1 LIVSLGS
8 GLFQNP
14 LLTRQ
19 ATARYVVHVSETAI
33 PLPAIRIRGRTFMA
47 MVVMPESPF
56 GAWLEA
62 LDRQIQRSIG
72 FFEGRPVVVN
82 LALLS
87 TTGDDL
93 PGVLKALEARDLRI
107 IGVEGVEM
115 ERLAGTPWFGV
126 NLAPPGRE
134 GRSDRSIEI
143 PEPEAATPAE
153 TPAVPLVPSTRPSL
167 LIDRPVRSGQS
178 IVFEDGDI
186 TVIGPVASGA
196 ELIAGGSIHVYG
208 TLRGRA
214 VAGLA
219 SGHEARIFCSRL
231 AAELLAIDG
240 LYRTADHWGT
250 GLQGRAVQVWLDDKE
265 LRLAALG

>member
-1 LIVSLGS
+1 
-8 GLFQNP
+8 
-14 LLTRQ
+14 
-19 ATARYVVHVSETAI
+19 
-33 PLPAIRIRGRTFMA
+33 MA
-47 MVVMPESPF
+47 MVVMPEPPF
-56 GAWLEA
+56 PAWLDA
-62 LDRQIQRSIG
+62 LDRQIGRSVG

-82 LALLS
+82 LSLLAA
-87 TTGDDL
+87 GEDDV
-93 PGVLKALEARDLRI
+93 PAVLGALEARDLRI
-107 IGVEGVEM
+107 IGVEGIDM
-115 ERLAGTPWFGV
+115 ERLRETPWYGV

-134 GRSDRSIEI
+134 GRGDREIEI
-143 PEPEAATPAE
+143 PEHSEPPPPEPPPAA
-153 TPAVPLVPSTRPSL
+153 PSRPSL

-214 VAGLA
+214 VAGIA
-219 SGHEARIFCSRL
+219 SGHKARIFCSRL

-250 GLQGRAVQVWLDDKE
+250 GLQGRAVQVWLHDKE